1 METMLHDAAA
11 AVNLHDMVRVDR
23 ADGKDRFVGELVSGP
38 FGRIFGG
45 QLIGQAV
52 TAATATVSSY
62 SERQAH
68 SIHAYFLRKG
78 DADTPVTYKVDRVRD
93 GRSFSVR
100 SVQAF
105 QPDRLLLTATMSFH
119 DARDGLTHQADRA
132 ADYPD
137 PDSLPPD
144 KRLLDVPT
152 NSQNPGHRSAVELRR
167 IPADLYP
174 QAEGGPPGQAVWIRS
189 RTPSGAHAHALDP
202 AVLALSTDFTVLESI
217 VYGHGLTFATS
228 GLSIASL
235 DHAVW
240 WHAPGNMDD
249 WLLYVQSSPWAG
261 GERGLVTGRI
271 YDRGGKLLASVA
283 QEGLIRLE
291 PKQAAK

>member
-1 METMLHDAAA
+1 MRTILPDAAA
-11 AVNLHDMVRVDR
+11 DVNLYGMVRVDR
-23 ADGKDRFVGELVSGP
+23 ADGNDRFVGDLVSGP

-45 QLIGQAV
+45 QLVGQAV
-52 TAATATVSSY
+52 TAATATTTPY

-78 DADTPVTYKVDRVRD
+78 DAASPVNYEVDSVRD

-100 SVQAF
+100 SVRAF
-105 QPDRLLLTATMSFH
+105 QGDRVLLTATMSFH
-119 DARDGLTHQADRA
+119 DAHDGLTHQANRA

-144 KRLLDVPT
+144 NRILDVPT
-152 NSQNPGHRSAVELRR
+152 NSAHPGHRSAVELRR
-167 IPADLYP
+167 IPTELYP
-174 QAEGGPPGQAVWIRS
+174 PAQGSPPGQAVWIRS
-189 RTPSGAHAHALDP
+189 RTQMGAHSRAFDP

-217 VYGHGLTFATS
+217 VYGHGLTFATP

-240 WHAPGNMDD
+240 WHAPGNMSD
-249 WLLYVQSSPWAG
+249 WLLYIQSSPWAG

-271 YDRGGKLLASVA
+271 YDRSGKLLASVA

-291 PKQAAK
+291 PKPVTK

>member
-1 METMLHDAAA
+1 MVTDTA
-11 AVNLHDMVRVDR
+11 AVVNLYEMVRVAR
-23 ADGKDRFVGELVSGP
+23 VEGGDRFVGDLVSGP

-52 TAATATVSSY
+52 TAATATTTLY
-62 SERQAH
+62 SERHAH
-68 SIHAYFLRKG
+68 SLHAYFLRKG
-78 DADTPVTYKVDRVRD
+78 DASRPVTYEVDSVRD

-100 SVQAF
+100 SVRAF
-105 QPDRLLLTATMSFH
+105 QDDRVLLTATMSFH
-119 DARDGLTHQADRA
+119 EAHAGLTHQVDRGG
-132 ADYPD
+132 YPD

-152 NSQNPGHRSAVELRR
+152 DSPHPGHRSAVEIRR
-167 IPADLYP
+167 IPPALYP
-174 QAEGGPPGQAVWIRS
+174 TAQGSPPGQAVWIRS
-189 RTPSGAHAHALDP
+189 RTQMGAHSHSLVP

-217 VYGHGLTFATS
+217 VYGHGLTFATP

-240 WHAPGNMDD
+240 WHAHGNMED
-249 WLLYVQSSPWAG
+249 WLLYIQSSPWAG

-291 PKQAAK
+291 TTRAAK

>member
-1 METMLHDAAA
+1 
-11 AVNLHDMVRVDR
+11 MVRVDR
-23 ADGKDRFVGELVSGP
+23 ADGESRFVGNLVSGP

-52 TAATATVSSY
+52 TAATATTASY
-62 SERQAH
+62 SGRQAH

-78 DADTPVTYKVDRVRD
+78 DAAIPVTYAVDSVRD

-100 SVQAF
+100 SVRAF
-105 QPDRLLLTATMSFH
+105 QHDRLLLTATMSFH

-132 ADYPD
+132 GDYPD

-144 KRLLDVPT
+144 NRLLDVPT

-167 IPADLYP
+167 IPAKLYP
-174 QAEGGPPGQAVWIRS
+174 PAAGSPPGQAVWIRS
-189 RTPSGAHAHALDP
+189 RTPAGAHCRALES

-217 VYGHGLTFATS
+217 VYGHGLTFATP

-249 WLLYVQSSPWAG
+249 WLLYIQSSPWAG
-261 GERGLVTGRI
+261 GERGLVTGKI
-271 YDRGGKLLASVA
+271 YDRGGRLLASVA
-283 QEGLIRLE
+283 QEGLIRLSTM
-291 PKQAAK
+291 QATK

>member
-1 METMLHDAAA
+1 MEAMLPDAAA
-11 AVNLHDMVRVDR
+11 VVNLRDMVRVDR
-23 ADGKDRFVGELVSGP
+23 PDGNDRFVGDLVSGP

-52 TAATATVSSY
+52 TAATTTIATH

-78 DADTPVTYKVDRVRD
+78 DAAIPVTYQVDSVRD

-100 SVQAF
+100 SIRAF
-105 QPDRLLLTATMSFH
+105 QHDRVLLTATMSFH

-137 PDSLPPD
+137 PDSLQPD
-144 KRLLDVPT
+144 NRLLDVPAD
-152 NSQNPGHRSAVELRR
+152 SQNPGHRSAVELRR
-167 IPADLYP
+167 IPPKQYP
-174 QAEGGPPGQAVWIRS
+174 PAAGSPPGQAVWIRS
-189 RTPSGAHAHALDP
+189 RTPAGAHSPALDP

-217 VYGHGLTFATS
+217 VYGHGLTFATP

-249 WLLYVQSSPWAG
+249 WLLYIQSSPWAG

-271 YDRGGKLLASVA
+271 YDRHGKLLASVA

-291 PKQAAK
+291 PKHAAK